1 LFRKNLPSTFVSLFI
16 QSLNKMCKHR
26 VLVSNFHGYVA
37 RCESCSK
44 VQIAF
49 GTSLFGMNMKNFEV
63 FANYLY
69 QLRVKG
75 DAYGLHEKKI
85 QVSLGESGSMMILT
99 PYELENFIDLIES
112 ASIQNLIRECLAN
125 RN

>member
-1 LFRKNLPSTFVSLFI
+1 
-16 QSLNKMCKHR
+16 MCKHR

-49 GTSLFGMNMKNFEV
+49 GTSLFSMSMKEFEV

-69 QLRVKG
+69 HLRVKG

-85 QVSLGESGSMMILT
+85 YVDVGDSGSMMILT
-99 PYELENFIDLIES
+99 PYELENFIEVIES
-112 ASIQNLIRECLAN
+112 ASIKNLIHGCLAN

>member
-1 LFRKNLPSTFVSLFI
+1 
-16 QSLNKMCKHR
+16 MCKHR

-85 QVSLGESGSMMILT
+85 QVNLGESGSMMILT

>member
-1 LFRKNLPSTFVSLFI
+1 MCNL
-16 QSLNKMCKHR
+16 K
-26 VLVSNFHGYVA
+26 VLISNFHGYVA

-49 GTSLFGMNMKNFEV
+49 GTSLFGMSKDEFEV
-63 FANYLY
+63 FATYLY
-69 QLRVKG
+69 RLRRKG

-85 QVSLGESGSMMILT
+85 QVDLGASGARMILT
-99 PYELENFIDLIES
+99 PYELENFIEVIES
-112 ASIQNLIRECLAN
+112 ASIKNLIHERLAN